1 MKEIV
6 AKDSLLTLD
15 ENVRKCQEN
24 PQDLCTNKKFFDA
37 LKSKCQCI
45 PFTLRFLAKQVCI
58 QIKIGL
64 ISIHECYI
72 EGYLGQILSFWL
84 KSILYC
90 KVYGWQS
97 HSGAVLLL

>member
-1 MKEIV
+1 MEEIV

-24 PQDLCTNKKFFDA
+24 PQNDCINKKFFDG

-64 ISIHECYI
+64 ISIYECYI
-72 EGYLGQILSFWL
+72 
-84 KSILYC
+84 
-90 KVYGWQS
+90 
-97 HSGAVLLL
+97 

>member
-1 MKEIV
+1 MEEIV

-24 PQDLCTNKKFFDA
+24 PQDDCTNEKFFDA

-58 QIKIGL
+58 HNKIGL
-64 ISIHECYI
+64 ISIHECYT
-72 EGYLGQILSFWL
+72 
-84 KSILYC
+84 
-90 KVYGWQS
+90 
-97 HSGAVLLL
+97 

>member
-1 MKEIV
+1 MKLSLGYTYNLNVIKEIV

-24 PQDLCTNKKFFDA
+24 PQDVCTNKKFFDA

-58 QIKIGL
+58 HNKIGL
-64 ISIHECYI
+64 IFIHECYI
-72 EGYLGQILSFWL
+72 KIMA
-84 KSILYC
+84 
-90 KVYGWQS
+90 
-97 HSGAVLLL
+97 GALLLALKQ